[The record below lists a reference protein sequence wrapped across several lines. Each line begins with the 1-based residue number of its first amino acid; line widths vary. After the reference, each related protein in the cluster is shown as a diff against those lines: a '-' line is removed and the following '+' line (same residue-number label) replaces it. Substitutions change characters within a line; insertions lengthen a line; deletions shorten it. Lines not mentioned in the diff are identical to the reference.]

1 MNVLF
6 NQWKKLTF
14 HIRLRTG
21 KMTVKSL
28 LFSLAVVNLHL
39 LAFTGTEEDFLCAP
53 DQDRVGEKVE
63 QVLS

>member
-1 MNVLF
+1 
-6 NQWKKLTF
+6 
-14 HIRLRTG
+14 
-21 KMTVKSL
+21 MTVKSL